1 MKPGDSPHNLNTKS
15 IPELIKQLWELY
27 MVMSLDPVLA
37 SSADHIKQAALSLE
51 HTRLLA
57 FQVSQDAAR
66 QQSRRLRRRQRRPD
80 ATATA
85 QQAPAEDVDLAWLRL
100 AKAGSQLK
108 H

>member
-1 MKPGDSPHNLNTKS
+1 MKLGDSPHNLNTKS

-27 MVMSLDPVLA
+27 MVMSLDPVLVG
-37 SSADHIKQAALSLE
+37 SADHIKQAALALE

-66 QQSRRLRRRQRRPD
+66 QQGRRLRRRRRQPE
-80 ATATA
+80 AAS
-85 QQAPAEDVDLAWLRL
+85 QAPAEDADDLAWLRQ
-100 AKAGSQLK
+100 AKAGSHLK